1 MARVEGRPTGHR
13 TLVYR
18 SVNSAIGRAIGD
30 YGMIADG
37 DRILVAVSGGA
48 DSLTLL
54 QMLADRRRWAPVA
67 YEVAAAY
74 VDPGFE
80 PSPAAAVAAF
90 CQKIEVPL
98 RTVMTDHGPAAHSPA
113 NRENPC
119 FLCARRRRQTLFEI
133 AAAQGCGKLA
143 MGHNQDDIIET
154 FFMNVLYAG
163 EMGTML
169 PLQRFFA
176 GRITLIR
183 PLAYAP
189 AYKVRRLA
197 REIGVPAAVNPCPS
211 AGTSRRREIRDW
223 LAGLY
228 SANRKIR
235 GNVFRALRHVKR
247 DNLLR
252 P

>member
-1 MARVEGRPTGHR
+1 MAKPEFRQGRR
-13 TLVYR
+13 SAAYR
-18 SVNSAIGRAIGD
+18 AVNTAIGRAIGD
-30 YGMIADG
+30 YGMIAHE

-54 QMLADRRRWAPVA
+54 YMLAERRHWAPVA
-67 YEVAAAY
+67 YDVTAAY
-74 VDPGFE
+74 IDPGFV
-80 PSPAAAVAAF
+80 PSPAAAVADF
-90 CQKIEVPL
+90 CQRIGISLE
-98 RTVMTDHGPAAHSPA
+98 TVATDHGLVAHSSV

-119 FLCARRRRQTLFEI
+119 FLCARRRRQILFEI
-133 AAAQGCGKLA
+133 AEARGCQKLA

-163 EMGTML
+163 EISTMM
-169 PLQRFFA
+169 PAQPFFGGRF
-176 GRITLIR
+176 ILIR

-189 AYKVRRLA
+189 AAVVRRLA
-197 REIGVPAAVNPCPS
+197 REIGVPPVVNPCPS
-211 AGTSRRREIRDW
+211 AGTSSRRQVRDL

-228 SANRKIR
+228 RENRKIR
-235 GNVFRALRHVKR
+235 GNVFRALRHVNR

>member
-1 MARVEGRPTGHR
+1 MANKAEPRPTQRIAAYR
-13 TLVYR
+13 T
-18 SVNSAIGRAIGD
+18 VNSAIGRAIGD
-30 YGMIADG
+30 YGMIADQ

-54 QMLADRRRWAPVA
+54 YMLADRRRWAPVA
-67 YEVAAAY
+67 YHLTAVY

-80 PSPAAAVAAF
+80 HSPAAAVAAF
-90 CQKIEVPL
+90 CERIGVTLE
-98 RTVMTDHGPAAHSPA
+98 TVFTDHGPSAHSSF

-133 AAAQGCGKLA
+133 AADRRFGKLA

-163 EMGTML
+163 EISTML
-169 PLQRFFA
+169 PAQPFFGGRF
-176 GRITLIR
+176 TLIR

-189 AYKVRRLA
+189 AQAVRRLA
-197 REIGVPAAVNPCPS
+197 REIGVPQMVNPCPS
-211 AGTSRRREIRDW
+211 AGTSRRRQVRDL

-228 SANRKIR
+228 RENRKIR

-247 DNLLR
+247 ENLLR